1 VLTAHE
7 RLTVLR
13 VVIHLPRCCA
23 PARKAGVRSECG
35 YDPREARL
43 QAPSRPPLQP
53 EQESAQPESSHPA
66 HPIPKKAF
74 WCRLKS
80 HR

>member
-1 VLTAHE
+1 MLTAHE

-35 YDPREARL
+35 YGLREARL
-43 QAPSRPPLQP
+43 ERRPGLHFSRNQIPR
-53 EQESAQPESSHPA
+53 SSIRLA
-66 HPIPKKAF
+66 SPIQHPKKAI
-74 WCRLKS
+74 WRSLKS